1 MLLKIILKL
10 RFDDCTVTPVSQE
23 SVLQKQPYILYYRRL
38 SPNPLLRR
46 SSNQNTPKK
55 SPPSSVSSSPSPTPS
70 SGQPPSKK
78 PLLEPAKLS
87 FIGPSKPPTPT
98 TTPSGSQKTNGTGS
112 NGIFKNG
119 NHKNDSQKQSF
130 IKQSPKQQK
139 INDNRLSFVKRFD
152 II

>member
-1 MLLKIILKL
+1 MKL
-10 RFDDCTVTPVSQE
+10 IEKFRFDDCTVTPVSQE

-70 SGQPPSKK
+70 VGPPPSKK

-87 FIGPSKPPTPT
+87 FIGPSRPPTT
-98 TTPSGSQKTNGTGS
+98 SPSGSTNGS
-112 NGIFKNG
+112 SIKNGIFKNG
-119 NHKNDSQKQSF
+119 VNHKNDQKF
-130 IKQSPKQQK
+130 IKQSPKPQK
-139 INDNRLSFVKRFD
+139 INDNRLSFVKRYHL
-152 II
+152 I